1 MKKIIIMLC
10 VVVGALQL
18 TSAQSG
24 SGYGIKGG
32 LNYSSNGNYISSV
45 GDHIKHSD
53 RNIGFHLG
61 VFAKFGSKLYFK
73 PELMYTKTSSA
84 YNHTDLEIQKID
96 LPALVGFRIIGPL
109 SVFAGPSFQY
119 IIDSKFDDIDYD
131 NIEEELSMGL
141 NFGFALNIRTIGID
155 LRYERGFN
163 NNETDFINNNTSND
177 VKIDSRPDQLILSL
191 SIKM

>member
-1 MKKIIIMLC
+1 MLC
-10 VVVGALQL
+10 IVVGALQL

-32 LNYSSNGNYISSV
+32 LNYSSNGSYISSAEQ
-45 GDHIKHSD
+45 IKHSD

-73 PELMYTKTSSA
+73 PELMYTKTSSE
-84 YNHTDLEIQKID
+84 YNNANLDIQKID
-96 LPALVGFRIIGPL
+96 LPALVGFRLIGPL

-131 NIEEELSMGL
+131 NIEEDISMGL
-141 NFGFALNIRTIGID
+141 NFGFALNIRSIGID

-163 NNETDFINNNTSND
+163 TNETDFISNNGLNI

-191 SIKM
+191 SLKI